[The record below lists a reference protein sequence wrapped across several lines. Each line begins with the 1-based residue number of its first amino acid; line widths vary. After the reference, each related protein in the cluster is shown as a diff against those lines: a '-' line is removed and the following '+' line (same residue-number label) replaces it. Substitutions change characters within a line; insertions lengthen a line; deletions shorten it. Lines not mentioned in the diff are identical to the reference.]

1 MKILKSSSELKKELE
16 RLESKGRR
24 IGFVP
29 TMGALHKGHLSLLD
43 FASKENDV
51 VVVSIFV
58 NPTQFNDKSDYKK
71 YPRILEKDIEK
82 LNKVKCDF
90 VFTPDENEMYPEE
103 DNREFSFG
111 NLDKVMEGKHRPG
124 HFRGVAL
131 IVSKLFEVVK
141 PHKAYFGEKDF
152 QQVAVIKHITEQM
165 KFDIEIVSCPII
177 REEDGL
183 AMSSRNMLLSDEQRA
198 NVSLISRTLFE
209 AKENSKSL
217 TVQETKDWVIRTIN
231 ENPLLDVE
239 YFEIVDDSSLEPI
252 TEWKQTRGTVGCVA
266 VHVGNIRLIDNVRF
280 YS

>member
-82 LNKVKCDF
+82 LNKVKCDY